1 MNAPQASYRSGNE
14 LSFQSFTALH
24 PIGLD
29 INLIIIFSLQQ
40 YELEPVLHSDGLFP
54 LPHDGQNP

>member
-1 MNAPQASYRSGNE
+1 MNTPEASYRSGNE

-40 YELEPVLHSDGLFP
+40 YELEPVLHSDG
-54 LPHDGQNP
+54 